1 MHAQEGSA
9 TNPRKTAITPLLPTL
24 VLHSSQDSHDKTV
37 SSDLRAQVK
46 EMNRALR
53 EATTSSPVL
62 MPQSATNHLNE
73 IFNYLG
79 INVPI
84 ASELG
89 LMTLPNI
96 RGYAGNDIEDIINMF
111 SKTDLNK
118 ADFTDTIIRLR
129 AVGKTMEAILSTN
142 ILVLSTNVITEAQ
155 RSEDGPGVSIFLAQL
170 RDPNTLDRVRDIFRN
185 YYWTERKIVNTYL
198 EELETAGS
206 IAHSQHSF
214 SVTHHLPSVVSV
226 P

>member
-1 MHAQEGSA
+1 
-9 TNPRKTAITPLLPTL
+9 
-24 VLHSSQDSHDKTV
+24 
-37 SSDLRAQVK
+37 
-46 EMNRALR
+46 MNRALR

-155 RSEDGPGVSIFLAQL
+155 RSAVLPIVDIRHLLPTIYRLSSVFLDL
-170 RDPNTLDRVRDIFRN
+170 RLIHSLLSFPNRFSRTRANHRTNLNTVHRLAMSPSLNRN
-185 YYWTERKIVNTYL
+185 KPASSLCPRLV
-198 EELETAGS
+198 
-206 IAHSQHSF
+206 H
-214 SVTHHLPSVVSV
+214 TH
-226 P
+226 